1 VAAAER
7 GMTDDLARLFRHGEL
22 QRAEP
27 VARQA
32 YRKLRQAII
41 SRRLPTG
48 QRLREV
54 EIARALGVSR
64 TPVHEAVARLV
75 SDRLLRLLPGG
86 GVEVVDTSKELEE
99 IYHVRKALE
108 GYAARLAAERVTDDD
123 LRGLAAIVAESERL
137 SLDAFEARVA
147 LNGQFHHSVCAASH
161 VPRLIEMIHE
171 FREYS
176 TNPQTLR
183 LYDRENAQKA
193 LQEHREILRWL
204 EARDGP
210 RTEQAMR
217 DHLANA
223 YRNMVSDRERADG
236 SGVSPNR

>member
-1 VAAAER
+1 MPNEL
-7 GMTDDLARLFRHGEL
+7 LAGLFPHGEL
-22 QRAEP
+22 QRAET

-64 TPVHEAVARLV
+64 TPVREAVARLV
-75 SDRLLRLLPGG
+75 SDRLVRLLPGG

-108 GYAARLAAERVTDDD
+108 GYAARLAAERITEDELRRLTD
-123 LRGLAAIVAESERL
+123 IVAESGRL
-137 SLDAFEARVA
+137 ALDAFDERVV
-147 LNGQFHHSVCAASH
+147 LNEQFHSSVCAAAR

-176 TNPQTLR
+176 TNPQTLQR
-183 LYDRENAQKA
+183 YDHDRSQHA
-193 LQEHREILRWL
+193 LADHRDILGWL
-204 EARDGP
+204 ERRDGA
-210 RTEQAMR
+210 RAEHAMR
-217 DHLANA
+217 EHLANA
-223 YRNMVSDRERADG
+223 YRNMVSDQQRAAD
-236 SGVSPNR
+236 